1 MGVEIKLSDRE
12 LPVSP
17 VFIDFLHHIV
27 AEIPFEGAVWGD
39 QLSEAMSQEQ
49 ERLIGSANRNAAT
62 VLAAPSGQ
70 QAIGR
75 AYELLVALMTGNVDP
90 IKDIQLK
97 FHFVNIIGVPRNGG
111 SYLTKEIYRAR
122 GFHPDRVPNVIARRR
137 AIALAV
143 GAVAAS
149 QSNALP
155 ALAADSKP
163 VKVYF
168 GAGCFWHVQHE
179 FTMEEMSTLKRSS
192 SQISAVSGYAGGQR
206 LGDGGKVCCELKAAR
221 IHGRFARPR
230 RRPHSADCRVNTLT
244 A

>member
-1 MGVEIKLSDRE
+1 L
-12 LPVSP
+12 
-17 VFIDFLHHIV
+17 
-27 AEIPFEGAVWGD
+27 
-39 QLSEAMSQEQ
+39 
-49 ERLIGSANRNAAT
+49 
-62 VLAAPSGQ
+62 
-70 QAIGR
+70 
-75 AYELLVALMTGNVDP
+75 
-90 IKDIQLK
+90 
-97 FHFVNIIGVPRNGG
+97 
-111 SYLTKEIYRAR
+111 
-122 GFHPDRVPNVIARRR
+122 RVPNVIARRR

>member
-1 MGVEIKLSDRE
+1 MHATSFRKK
-12 LPVSP
+12 VSAFISKISSSSHTFVLCGP
-17 VFIDFLHHIV
+17 VFNSPSH
-27 AEIPFEGAVWGD
+27 PGGRT
-39 QLSEAMSQEQ
+39 SSS
-49 ERLIGSANRNAAT
+49 SAYHEMYRT
-62 VLAAPSGQ
+62 VLLA
-70 QAIGR
+70 
-75 AYELLVALMTGNVDP
+75 LLA
-90 IKDIQLK
+90 
-97 FHFVNIIGVPRNGG
+97 G
-111 SYLTKEIYRAR
+111 SITSL
-122 GFHPDRVPNVIARRR
+122 RVPNVIARRR

>member
-1 MGVEIKLSDRE
+1 MHATAFRKK
-12 LPVSP
+12 VSAFISKISSSSHTFVLCGP
-17 VFIDFLHHIV
+17 VFNSPSHPGGRTPRAPSSSSAYH
-27 AEIPFEGAVWGD
+27 
-39 QLSEAMSQEQ
+39 AMY
-49 ERLIGSANRNAAT
+49 RT
-62 VLAAPSGQ
+62 VLLA
-70 QAIGR
+70 
-75 AYELLVALMTGNVDP
+75 LLA
-90 IKDIQLK
+90 
-97 FHFVNIIGVPRNGG
+97 G
-111 SYLTKEIYRAR
+111 SITSL
-122 GFHPDRVPNVIARRR
+122 RVPNVIARRR

>member
-1 MGVEIKLSDRE
+1 MRAFAFRKKVSAFTVSKKSE
-12 LPVSP
+12 LKSAPPPGSSP
-17 VFIDFLHHIV
+17 RLQLEPHH
-27 AEIPFEGAVWGD
+27 
-39 QLSEAMSQEQ
+39 AMY
-49 ERLIGSANRNAAT
+49 RT
-62 VLAAPSGQ
+62 VLLA
-70 QAIGR
+70 
-75 AYELLVALMTGNVDP
+75 LLA
-90 IKDIQLK
+90 
-97 FHFVNIIGVPRNGG
+97 G
-111 SYLTKEIYRAR
+111 SINSL
-122 GFHPDRVPNVIARRR
+122 RVPNVIARRR

-221 IHGRFARPR
+221 IHGRFARPS
-230 RRPHSADCRVNTLT
+230 RRPHSAACRVSTLT
-244 A
+244 V

>member
-1 MGVEIKLSDRE
+1 MRGGSLTPPPKK
-12 LPVSP
+12 
-17 VFIDFLHHIV
+17 FIFRGGAARKDARYCFQKKSQRVHFPHLHTL
-27 AEIPFEGAVWGD
+27 VWKNRRAFQG
-39 QLSEAMSQEQ
+39 SSASHAMY
-49 ERLIGSANRNAAT
+49 RT
-62 VLAAPSGQ
+62 VLLA
-70 QAIGR
+70 
-75 AYELLVALMTGNVDP
+75 LLA
-90 IKDIQLK
+90 
-97 FHFVNIIGVPRNGG
+97 G
-111 SYLTKEIYRAR
+111 SITSL
-122 GFHPDRVPNVIARRR
+122 RVPNVIARRR

-221 IHGRFARPR
+221 IHGRFARPS
-230 RRPHSADCRVNTLT
+230 RRPHSAACRVSTLT
-244 A
+244 V

>member
-1 MGVEIKLSDRE
+1 MNEDRE
-12 LPVSP
+12 RVL
-17 VFIDFLHHIV
+17 
-27 AEIPFEGAVWGD
+27 AGAS
-39 QLSEAMSQEQ
+39 SERPPHMY
-49 ERLIGSANRNAAT
+49 RT
-62 VLAAPSGQ
+62 VLLA
-70 QAIGR
+70 
-75 AYELLVALMTGNVDP
+75 LLA
-90 IKDIQLK
+90 
-97 FHFVNIIGVPRNGG
+97 G
-111 SYLTKEIYRAR
+111 SSTSL
-122 GFHPDRVPNVIARRR
+122 RVPGRRR

-143 GAVAAS
+143 GAVAGS

-221 IHGRFARPR
+221 IHGRFARPS
-230 RRPHSADCRVNTLT
+230 RRPHSAACLVSTLT
-244 A
+244 V